1 MNDPSPVTDSAAPN
15 PQPVT
20 VQKLRIRYAKRGRL
34 RFTSH
39 RDFGRAFERAIRR
52 AGIPIGFSSGYTPH
66 PKISY
71 ANAAPTGTGSEAEY
85 LEIGLIEALDAAD
98 VRQRLD
104 AALPVGLDIVEVVD
118 AGPGSLAE
126 RLEASDWQIELPGA
140 DPEAVAGA
148 VAGFVAAPEVTTE
161 RMTKRGIRTIDV
173 RESVVALHAQ
183 GESVRAVVRTAI
195 PTVRPEDVVA
205 GLVSHGL
212 GGFGTP
218 VAVRLAQGPLSG
230 SAVGDPLEADRNDPS
245 GG

>member
-1 MNDPSPVTDSAAPN
+1 MNDPSPITDSAAPN

-39 RDFGRAFERAIRR
+39 RDFGRAFERAVRR

-85 LEIGLIEALDAAD
+85 LEIGLIVALEPAD
-98 VRQRLD
+98 VRRRLD
-104 AALPVGLDIVEVVD
+104 AALPEGLDIVEVVA
-118 AGPGSLAE
+118 AGPGALAE
-126 RLEASDWQIELPGA
+126 RLEASDWQIDLPGA
-140 DPEAVAGA
+140 DPEAVAAA
-148 VAGFVAAPEVTTE
+148 VAGFVAAGEVTTE
-161 RMTKRGIRTIDV
+161 RMTKRGLRTIDV
-173 RESVVALHAQ
+173 RASVVSLAAHGDA
-183 GESVRAVVRTAI
+183 VRAVVRAAI

-230 SAVGDPLEADRNDPS
+230 TVVGDPLEPDRNGAS

>member
-1 MNDPSPVTDSAAPN
+1 MTDPSPITDSAAPN

-39 RDFGRAFERAIRR
+39 RDFGRAFERAVRR

-85 LEIGLIEALDAAD
+85 LEIGLIVALDPAD
-98 VRQRLD
+98 VRRRLD
-104 AALPVGLDIVEVVD
+104 AALPDGLDIVEVVA
-118 AGPGSLAE
+118 AGPGTLAE
-126 RLEASDWQIELPGA
+126 RLEASDWRIDLPGVDQQALA
-140 DPEAVAGA
+140 DA

-161 RMTKRGIRTIDV
+161 RMTKRGLRTIDV
-173 RESVVALHAQ
+173 RACVVALEPQ
-183 GESVRAVVRTAI
+183 GESVRAVVRAAI

-205 GLVSHGL
+205 ALVSHGL
-212 GGFGTP
+212 GEFGTP

-230 SAVGDPLEADRNDPS
+230 TAVGDPLEADRTGPS
-245 GG
+245 GA